1 MGDPGHRHLRL
12 AGRQGLPHAEL
23 LYAGDRRGPFQLGR
37 LRLDGGPPP
46 FDPLPWAEVWN
57 AADPGAARNG
67 PISAADLEPAVVDG
81 DVDGTDHAGLLVE
94 RAAEVGIL
102 HSAGG
107 AAYELDPRYVP
118 TRTPEP
124 TSASTPGPT
133 RSWDTTPTPWPN
145 ITPTPTTGTPAAGTP
160 TAMEG
165 PDFGAVSALVALLWC
180 AVSARRRS
188 R

>member
-1 MGDPGHRHLRL
+1 MAAL
-12 AGRQGLPHAEL
+12 
-23 LYAGDRRGPFQLGR
+23 
-37 LRLDGGPPP
+37 P

-57 AADPGAARNG
+57 AADPGAAQDR
-67 PISAADLEPAVVDG
+67 PISAADLEPAVVDVAG
-81 DVDGTDHAGLLVE
+81 DVDGTDHAGMLVE

-107 AAYELDPRYVP
+107 AAYELDLRYVPTRTPKPTP

-124 TSASTPGPT
+124 TSASTPGST
-133 RSWDTTPTPWPN
+133 RTWDTTPTPWTN
-145 ITPTPTTGTPAAGTP
+145 VTPTPTTGTSAAGAP